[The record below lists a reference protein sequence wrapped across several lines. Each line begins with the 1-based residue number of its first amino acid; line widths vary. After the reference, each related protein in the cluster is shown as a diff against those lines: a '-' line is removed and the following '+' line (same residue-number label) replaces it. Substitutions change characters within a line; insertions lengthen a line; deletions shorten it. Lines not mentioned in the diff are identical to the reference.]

1 MVELDHNLFLY
12 LNSLHSPFWDQI
24 MWFMSAKLVWIPLY
38 LFIIYLLWQKYRG
51 KIWVVLL
58 FALFAILL
66 ADQIS
71 VFIKVHVGRLRPCRD
86 PSMQGLVHI
95 VRGICGGKFGFV
107 SSHAANTFALAALSA
122 PMLKKKW
129 FTISIF
135 SWAAVVSYSR
145 IYLGV
150 HYPGDV
156 LCGTI
161 LGILVGYAMFLGFN
175 SVIDRIKLP
184 EKK

>member
-1 MVELDHNLFLY
+1 MAELDHNLFLY

-38 LFIIYLLWQKYRG
+38 LFIIYLLWRKYG
-51 KIWVVLL
+51 KNIWLVLL

-66 ADQIS
+66 TDQIS

-86 PSMQGLVHI
+86 PSMQGLVHL
-95 VRGICGGKFGFV
+95 VSGICGGKFSFV

-122 PMLKKKW
+122 PMLNKRW

-156 LCGTI
+156 LCGAV
-161 LGILVGYAMFLGFN
+161 LGLIVGFGMYFGFK
-175 SVIDRIKLP
+175 SVIKKKNLP
-184 EKK
+184 AQE